1 MRVTLKQGPEGA
13 PNFCFGLYR
22 SLTAARKDAL
32 TQRVPGASR
41 MTDVQLAEA
50 GHDTC
55 VLFVQSDWD
64 LPGLASSLGY
74 VPCECGATDGTVD
87 CDHKKATD
95 MMTEAFDYLAER
107 DGTTFDYNP

>member
-1 MRVTLKQGPEGA
+1 MRVKLIQGPMA

-22 SLTAARKDAL
+22 SLTAARKEA
-32 TQRVPGASR
+32 REHGVRGASR
-41 MTDVQLAEA
+41 MDADQLAEL

-55 VLFVQSDWD
+55 VQFIQSDWD
-64 LPGLASSLGY
+64 YPSLASNLGF

-87 CDHKKATD
+87 CAHKKATD
-95 MMTEAFDYLAER
+95 MISAAFDYLEER